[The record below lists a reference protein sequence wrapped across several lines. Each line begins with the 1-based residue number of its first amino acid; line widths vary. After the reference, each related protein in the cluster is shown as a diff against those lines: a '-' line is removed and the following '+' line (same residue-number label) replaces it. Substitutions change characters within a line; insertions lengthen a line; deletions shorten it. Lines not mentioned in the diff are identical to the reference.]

1 MTKKDARITL
11 AMPVY
16 NGANFIAEAIESI
29 LAQTWT
35 DFELIITDNASDDET
50 PAIVERFAKADE
62 RVRYVRNERNIGA
75 AANYNRGF
83 ELGSGEYLKWCA
95 HDDRLSPNFLEACI
109 ATLDADPSLAVA
121 FASTTGID
129 LDGTEI
135 VATGHETQS
144 ILSDDAAQRFREAIT
159 MSGTCFPIFG
169 VFRRAQLEQSTL
181 HRSYYGSDRALLA
194 EMAIFGGFKR
204 VDEAIFYNREHPVRS
219 INIDDKVARSK
230 WQNGQAS
237 RLAAAEHINLARH
250 LFEIARRHGDI
261 ASPRRLR
268 RVLWARSLRPREL
281 GRYSLELTS
290 MISPKLA
297 VGLKSAFSRPGP
309 SSPNR
314 HRQSTSH

>member
-1 MTKKDARITL
+1 MTSSSARVTL

-35 DFELIITDNASDDET
+35 DFELIVTDNASDDET
-50 PAIVERFAKADE
+50 RAIVERFASADE

-83 ELGSGEYLKWCA
+83 ELGSGEYIKWCA
-95 HDDRLSPNFLEACI
+95 HDDRLSPNFLEACV

-129 LDGTEI
+129 LEGNEI
-135 VATGHETQS
+135 PPTGLETQS
-144 ILSDDAAQRFREAIT
+144 ILSDDPAQRFREAIT

-169 VFRRAQLEQSTL
+169 VFRRDQLERSTL

-194 EMAIFGGFKR
+194 EMAIFGGYKR
-204 VDEAIFYNREHPVRS
+204 VEEAIFYNREHPVRS

-250 LFEIARRHGDI
+250 LFEIAGRHGDI
-261 ASPRRLR
+261 VSPGRLR
-268 RVLWARSLRPREL
+268 RVLWARSLHPREL
-281 GRYSLELTS
+281 GRYGLELTS
-290 MISPKLA
+290 MVSPKLA
-297 VGLKSAFSRPGP
+297 VGLKTAFSRPHQG
-309 SSPNR
+309 SSNR
-314 HRQSTSH
+314 QQETASH